1 MPHEDKRRRFDGSSA
16 QLSVA
21 DLLARSEAETQPIP
35 VVRDT
40 ALTHPGNGDTDVQGQ
55 DDRAEDTVKFAK
67 VRMAP
72 APTGHELHIT
82 ELLRREGREDDA
94 ERSGLSIGKL
104 VAIASGGV
112 VLCGSVAFGASQ
124 WLSSPNERPLADVRF
139 DTRPAA
145 RMTST
150 ATMQPT
156 SVGASAAQSQTNAA
170 GDARSATPN
179 EQRTADT
186 GRTNAAQP
194 AGTTTDRPVAAPDAA
209 GAAIPAPTPA
219 TDQAPKAIAP
229 PVPHPSVPP
238 SVSLPSPVPSLI
250 PSPAPSPSP
259 SPAPSPAPSPSPS
272 SGPAP
277 VLGVDLGG
285 ILDPIGGF
293 DFFSPVN

>member
-1 MPHEDKRRRFDGSSA
+1 VPHEDKRRRFDGSSA

-40 ALTHPGNGDTDVQGQ
+40 ALTRPDNTDVPV
-55 DDRAEDTVKFAK
+55 EDTVKFAK

-72 APTGHELHIT
+72 ALTGHELHIT
-82 ELLRREGREDDA
+82 ELLRREGRGDDA

-124 WLSSPNERPLADVRF
+124 WLSSPNERPLAEVKF

-145 RMTST
+145 RTTST

-156 SVGASAAQSQTNAA
+156 SVGAPAPQSQTNAA
-170 GDARSATPN
+170 QDAQSATAT

-186 GRTNAAQP
+186 GRANAAQP
-194 AGTTTDRPVAAPDAA
+194 AGAATDRSVAAPDAA
-209 GAAIPAPTPA
+209 GATTQAPAPSTG
-219 TDQAPKAIAP
+219 QAPKAIAP
-229 PVPHPSVPP
+229 PVSRPSVPP

-250 PSPAPSPSP
+250 PSPAPNPSPSPNPAPAPSP
-259 SPAPSPAPSPSPS
+259 SPAPS
-272 SGPAP
+272 SGPTPA
-277 VLGVDLGG
+277 LSVDLGG
-285 ILDPIGGF
+285 ILNPIGGF
-293 DFFSPVN
+293 DFFTPAK